1 MKADTPVRSI
11 MSSDLIT
18 ADPNDTLDKL
28 QKNMADNMI
37 HHIPVVENGNIAGMI
52 SLNDINRLAH
62 PFTQF
67 NNPEAAASNNQLF
80 STMLAK
86 EIMTNPVV
94 KIRDNDPVSSAVDI
108 FLENVFHAL
117 PVVNDKDELVG
128 MLSTLD
134 IIRHAIDR

>member
-1 MKADTPVRSI
+1 MKADTPIREI
-11 MSSDLIT
+11 MSRDLIT
-18 ADPNDTLDKL
+18 SDPNETLIKV
-28 QKNMADNMI
+28 QKKMADNMI
-37 HHIPVVENGNIAGMI
+37 HHIPVVENKKVTGMV

-67 NNPEAAASNNQLF
+67 NNPEAEASNQQLF

-94 KIRDNDPVSSAVDI
+94 KVREDDTVSTAVDI
-108 FLENVFHAL
+108 FLENIFHAL
-117 PVVNDKDELVG
+117 PVVNNNDEIVG

-134 IIRHAIDR
+134 ILRGAIDR